1 MGCLS
6 TLLGLPKAIP
16 WPEYQLV
23 GSRALPTTVSLI
35 PPPNLLPRPS
45 VFHHQWE
52 TLDCAVSAH
61 GIPIILLPACLQGGT
76 LSSLASYRVV
86 VCPST
91 LASSLQLSPSA
102 EQVDFCT
109 SRTRTHTPSP
119 STSQLVA
126 HDWSPSTVNFEA
138 IRLPVCR
145 VPPSPVDRIDRLQT
159 PAPSSS
165 EIRITALLEQQGH
178 TRGCS
183 VVAATPKGHP
193 RSLADPHPK
202 RIVGL
207 VNI

>member
-1 MGCLS
+1 MGDPRLRRFGPRNPHYSSSCL
-6 TLLGLPKAIP
+6 LAG
-16 WPEYQLV
+16 
-23 GSRALPTTVSLI
+23 RDAL
-35 PPPNLLPRPS
+35 
-45 VFHHQWE
+45 
-52 TLDCAVSAH
+52 
-61 GIPIILLPACLQGGT
+61 
-76 LSSLASYRVV
+76 LSSFLSGR
-86 VCPST
+86 CLLPST
-91 LASSLQLSPSA
+91 LATSLQLSPSA